1 MIYINARF
9 LTQRKTGVQ
18 QYALVLC
25 RELVKYVPDICF
37 LTPNAALID
46 ERWAQEFNILEV
58 GKRNGHFWEQI
69 ELPRYLKSIGSP
81 LLLCFTGLSPAFYKN
96 CYFTIH
102 DMSLYAYPKW
112 FRFLYRA
119 VYKINYTIQSKY
131 ALGIFTVSDFSK
143 AEIEKFLAV
152 DSDKITVLRNSVDT
166 SVKVYKKNETESAKR
181 NEILLVGTLEPRKNI
196 EFVINAFLNSG
207 IEDYKLVVVGGLG
220 TAFSKVTFS
229 QHERIKFCGYL
240 SDEELEL
247 KYREASIFVYPSL
260 YEGFGLPPL
269 EAMQR
274 GCPVMA
280 SDRASIPEVCG
291 DAAYYFNPE
300 DSADFST
307 KLHELVDNY
316 DEISPVLIR
325 NGYHRLEQFDVRD
338 VALKLLDVISQRNI

>member
-25 RELVKYVPDICF
+25 RELVKHISEVCF
-37 LTPNAALID
+37 LTPDTDLID
-46 ERWAQEFNILEV
+46 ERLKQEFNIQKI
-58 GKRNGHFWEQI
+58 GKKNGHIWEQI
-69 ELPRYLKSIGSP
+69 ELPRYLRSIGSP
-81 LLLCFTGLSPAFYKN
+81 LLLCFTGLSPIFYKN

-112 FRFLYRA
+112 FRFMYRA
-119 VYKINYTIQSKY
+119 VYKTNYAIQSKY
-131 ALGIFTVSDFSK
+131 ARGIFTVSEFSK
-143 AEIEKFLAV
+143 TEIEKYLTIG
-152 DSDKITVLRNSVDT
+152 SDKITVLRNSVDDHYNFINV
-166 SVKVYKKNETESAKR
+166 SETHPVKR

-196 EFVINAFLNSG
+196 EFVVNSFLNSG
-207 IEDYKLVVVGGLG
+207 IENYKLIVVGGLG
-220 TAFSKVTFS
+220 TAFSKVTYS
-229 QHERIKFCGYL
+229 KHENIIFCGYL

-291 DAAYYFNPE
+291 DAAVYFNPE
-300 DSADFST
+300 DSSDFT
-307 KLHELVDNY
+307 KKLRELIEHY
-316 DEISPVLIR
+316 DELSSQLI
-325 NGYHRLEQFDVRD
+325 NSGYRRLEEFNVRD

>member
-25 RELVKYVPDICF
+25 RELVKYVSDVCF
-37 LTPNAALID
+37 LTPDIELID
-46 ERWAQEFNILEV
+46 DKLKQEFNILPI
-58 GKRNGHFWEQI
+58 GKRNGHLWEQI

-81 LLLCFTGLSPAFYKN
+81 LLLCFTGLSPVFYKN

-112 FRFLYRA
+112 FRFMYRL
-119 VYKINYTIQSKY
+119 VYKTNYAVQSKF
-131 ALGIFTVSDFSK
+131 ARGIFTVSDFSK
-143 AEIEKFLAV
+143 TEIEKYLTV
-152 DSDKITVLRNSVDT
+152 DPNKVTVLRNSVDYNSNAYLNAVS
-166 SVKVYKKNETESAKR
+166 SVERR

-196 EFVINAFLNSG
+196 EFVINTFLHSG
-207 IEDYKLVVVGGLG
+207 IEDYKLLVVGGLG
-220 TAFSKVTFS
+220 SAFSKVTFS
-229 QHERIKFCGYL
+229 QHENIIFCGYL
-240 SDEELEL
+240 SDEQLEL

-291 DAAYYFNPE
+291 DAAVYFNPE
-300 DSADFST
+300 DSSDFT
-307 KLHELVDNY
+307 NKLRDLIKRY
-316 DEISPVLIR
+316 DELSPQLIN
-325 NGYHRLEQFDVRD
+325 NGYHRLEKFKVRD
-338 VALKLLDVISQRNI
+338 VALKLLNVISQRNI

>member
-25 RELVKYVPDICF
+25 RELVKHVPDICF
-37 LTPNAALID
+37 LTPKTDLID
-46 ERWAQEFNILEV
+46 DKWRKEFNILQI
-58 GKRNGHFWEQI
+58 GNRNGHFWEQI
-69 ELPRYLKSIGSP
+69 ELPRYLRSVGSP

-112 FRFLYRA
+112 FRFIYRA
-119 VYKINYTIQSKY
+119 VYKVNYAIQSRI
-131 ALGIFTVSDFSK
+131 ARGIFTVSDFSK
-143 AEIEKFLAV
+143 SEIEKYLAV
-152 DSDKITVLRNSVDT
+152 DPDKITVLTNSVDT
-166 SVKVYKKNETESAKR
+166 SINLKNHIENEAVKHK
-181 NEILLVGTLEPRKNI
+181 EILLVGTLEPRKNI
-196 EFVINAFLNSG
+196 EFVINAFLNSK

-220 TAFSKVTFS
+220 AAFSKVTFP
-229 QHERIKFCGYL
+229 QHENIVFCGYL
-240 SDEELEL
+240 SDNDLEL
-247 KYREASIFVYPSL
+247 KYRDASIFVYPSL

-300 DSADFST
+300 DSSDFSA
-307 KLHELVDNY
+307 KLRELIENY
-316 DEISPVLIR
+316 DELSPVLIR
-325 NGYHRLEQFDVRD
+325 NGYRRLEQFDVRD
-338 VALKLLDVISQRNI
+338 VASKLMDVISQRNI

>member
-25 RELVKYVPDICF
+25 RELVKHTSDVCF
-37 LTPNAALID
+37 LTPDTDLID
-46 ERWAQEFNILEV
+46 DKLKQEFNILPV

-81 LLLCFTGLSPAFYKN
+81 LLLCFTGLSPIFYKN

-112 FRFLYRA
+112 FRFMYRA
-119 VYKINYTIQSKY
+119 VYKINYAVQSKY
-131 ALGIFTVSDFSK
+131 ARGIFTVSDFSK
-143 AEIEKFLAV
+143 AEIEKYLSIDA
-152 DSDKITVLRNSVDT
+152 SKITVLRNSVDNT
-166 SVKVYKKNETESAKR
+166 PNNSMSSLANSERR

-196 EFVINAFLNSG
+196 EFVIDAFLRSG
-207 IEDYKLVVVGGLG
+207 IENYKLIVVGGLG
-220 TAFSKVTFS
+220 SAFSKVTFS
-229 QHERIKFCGYL
+229 QHENIVFCGYL

-291 DAAYYFNPE
+291 DAAVYFNPE
-300 DSADFST
+300 DTSDFT
-307 KLHELVDNY
+307 KKLHNLIKHYVEL
-316 DEISPVLIR
+316 SPQLI
-325 NGYHRLEQFDVRD
+325 NSGYCRLEQFNVRD

>member
-1 MIYINARF
+1 MIYVNARF

-25 RELVKYVPDICF
+25 RELTKHISDVCF
-37 LTPNAALID
+37 VTPNCELID
-46 ERWAQEFNILEV
+46 DSWRQEFNIIQV
-58 GKRNGHFWEQI
+58 GKCNGHLWEQI

-81 LLLCFTGLSPAFYKN
+81 LLLCFTGLSPFFYKN

-119 VYKINYTIQSKY
+119 VYKINYFIQSKC
-131 ALGIFTVSDFSK
+131 ARGIFTVSDFSK
-143 AEIEKFLAV
+143 SEIEKYLAV
-152 DSDKITVLRNSVDT
+152 SSEKITVLRNSVDW
-166 SVKVYKKNETESAKR
+166 SMHFQSERNPAPERR

-196 EFVINAFLNSG
+196 EFVIDAFLKADIS
-207 IEDYKLVVVGGLG
+207 DYKLIVVGGIG
-220 TAFSKVTFS
+220 TAFSKVNLS
-229 QHERIKFCGYL
+229 QHEKIIFCGYL
-240 SDEELEL
+240 SDQELQL
-247 KYREASIFVYPSL
+247 KYKEASIFVYPSL

-280 SDRASIPEVCG
+280 SDRTSIPEVCG

-300 DSADFST
+300 DAVDFT
-307 KLHELVDNY
+307 KKLHKLINNY
-316 DEISPVLIR
+316 EEIAPGLIH
-325 NGYHRLEQFDVRD
+325 NGYHRLEEFKVSDVID
-338 VALKLLDVISQRNI
+338 KLLDVIGQRNI